1 MIEPKL
7 FYRNFDD
14 LLKKIAQDARGKN
27 FLRSILNEIHK
38 NFQGTLHIGSLR
50 LYEDKGDNFE
60 LTEAIGTQRNPV
72 AKKISSADEALQKV
86 LKHGSFIYDERL
98 MSIAPEMSKQ
108 DTYAIPAAILIRCTE
123 QRWIAVFELKEGWVR
138 EEVTFSL
145 NCHPF
150 GPKSATLRR
159 CH

>member
-14 LLKKIAQDARGKN
+14 LLKKIEQDARGKN

-38 NFQGTLHIGSLR
+38 NFQETLHIGSLR

-108 DTYAIPAAILIRCTE
+108 DTYAIPAAILIRSTE

-138 EEVTFSL
+138 E
-145 NCHPF
+145 
-150 GPKSATLRR
+150 
-159 CH
+159 